1 MLLSQSNPPGN
12 RRYWRRR
19 IRSTRFLIWVLL
31 ILLIAEPALVSW
43 TVERV
48 VTHNRWSIQASLSE
62 TFFGQ
67 MNDAYIPITNQS
79 LTSDQALRILASTD
93 LHNAGTTMYN
103 LFRVDTQHFNQL
115 SRISSTLLSLQNLS
129 YVLSLTSP
137 QRLVLANLLIS
148 IGTRIVDAY
157 HLNGTNVYSVPFWY
171 WGPSPPN
178 EDLLNQAV
186 DLTKLPGL
194 PCFDYQSCNNVPLR
208 W

>member
-1 MLLSQSNPPGN
+1 
-12 RRYWRRR
+12 
-19 IRSTRFLIWVLL
+19 
-31 ILLIAEPALVSW
+31 
-43 TVERV
+43 

-79 LTSDQALRILASTD
+79 LASDQALRILASTD

-115 SRISSTLLSLQNLS
+115 SRISTVLINLQTLGYILN
-129 YVLSLTSP
+129 LTSP
-137 QRLVLANLLIS
+137 QRLVLANIFLS
-148 IGTRIVDAY
+148 IGTKIVKAY
-157 HLNGTNVYSVPFWY
+157 HLNATNVYSVPFWY

-178 EDLLNQAV
+178 ADLLNQAV

>member
-1 MLLSQSNPPGN
+1 M
-12 RRYWRRR
+12 
-19 IRSTRFLIWVLL
+19 
-31 ILLIAEPALVSW
+31 ILLVAEPVLVYW

-48 VTHNRWSIQASLSE
+48 VSHNRWSIQASLSE
-62 TFFGQ
+62 TFFSQ
-67 MNDAYIPITNQS
+67 MNDAYTPITNQS
-79 LTSDQALRILASTD
+79 LASDQALRFLANSD
-93 LHNAGTTMYN
+93 LHHAGTTMYN
-103 LFRVDTQHFNQL
+103 LYRVDTQHFNQL

-129 YVLSLTSP
+129 YVLSLTSV

-148 IGTRIVDAY
+148 IGTKIVNAY
-157 HLNGTNVYSVPFWY
+157 HLNGMNVYSVPFWY